1 MGICKSKREIEEER
15 PNPNFSNQN
24 SNNNITPALSIPKVS
39 SFTNI
44 NNKIINTNYQ
54 NNPQIIIKSESKNNE
69 DTKQVSIQEGIDF
82 LTKGALVCPYDL
94 DNNYH
99 YIYTSGNP
107 KLIGPTPYQ
116 RLFIPPIGWTAI
128 ALKVS
133 QKYDNGDDKWLNED
147 WYIGYHGVKSMIS
160 INNILY
166 KGFRKGPNQL
176 HKDKDNINSLSKN
189 ASPKCKEGVYFAQ
202 NINEAKWYSEIIPYS
217 GKKYRAV
224 FMCRL
229 NPMLVR
235 IASIGQNNDYM
246 ITNGDE
252 IDDIHGTPKINEVR
266 PYKILLR
273 KE

>member
-1 MGICKSKREIEEER
+1 M
-15 PNPNFSNQN
+15 
-24 SNNNITPALSIPKVS
+24 
-39 SFTNI
+39 
-44 NNKIINTNYQ
+44 
-54 NNPQIIIKSESKNNE
+54 
-69 DTKQVSIQEGIDF
+69 
-82 LTKGALVCPYDL
+82 
-94 DNNYH
+94 
-99 YIYTSGNP
+99 
-107 KLIGPTPYQ
+107 
-116 RLFIPPIGWTAI
+116 

-166 KGFRKGPNQL
+166 KGFRKGPNQV

-252 IDDIHGTPKINEVR
+252 IDDMHGTPKINEVI